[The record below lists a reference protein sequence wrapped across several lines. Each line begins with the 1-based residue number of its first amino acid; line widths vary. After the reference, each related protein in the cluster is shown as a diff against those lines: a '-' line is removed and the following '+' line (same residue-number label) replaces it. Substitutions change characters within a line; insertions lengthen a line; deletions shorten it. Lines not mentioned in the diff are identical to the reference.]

1 MTTKTLYKFTRQDG
15 GVTVSITPPPN
26 NQEYTELFRIIA
38 DEDKMLTKDK
48 VNFVSCVDTDSSE
61 GWYEVLYDFEN
72 DKPLENM
79 SSDIIEKAKAY
90 DIIMGVE
97 E

>member
-1 MTTKTLYKFTRQDG
+1 MTTKTLYKFKRQNG
-15 GVTVSITPPPN
+15 GVTISITPPDN
-26 NQEYTELFRIIA
+26 TEYTTLLRLIA
-38 DEDKMLTKDK
+38 DEHKMLTKDGA
-48 VNFVSCVDTDSSE
+48 NFVSCVDTDVSDD
-61 GWYEVLYDFEN
+61 WYEVLYDFEN
-72 DKPLENM
+72 IKPLENI

>member
-1 MTTKTLYKFTRQDG
+1 MTIKTLYKFTRQDG
-15 GVTVSITPPPN
+15 GITISLNPPE
-26 NQEYTELFRIIA
+26 QEYTTLLRLIS
-38 DEDKMLTKDK
+38 DEGKMLTKDSI
-48 VNFVSCVDTDSSE
+48 NFSFCIDTSSSK

-72 DKPLENM
+72 DKPLESI

>member
-1 MTTKTLYKFTRQDG
+1 MITKTLYKFTRPDG
-15 GVTVSITPPPN
+15 GTTISPNPPE
-26 NQEYTELFRIIA
+26 QEYTTLLRLIP
-38 DEDKMLTKDK
+38 DEGKMLTKDNI
-48 VNFVSCVDTDSSE
+48 NFVACVDTDSPE

-72 DKPLENM
+72 IKPLENIP
-79 SSDIIEKAKAY
+79 SNIIEKAKAY